1 MKAHKD
7 GSDARTWRTYS
18 YWVSTGLAGLGF
30 CLGSGG
36 LIDWLSGEATAPRI
50 FWTVLGFV
58 AYAALSLVAL
68 RLGHNHIHTPPQVTQ
83 FHTEQEEK
91 DNAKR
96 GLIVLV
102 SLYNPEKTKPSE
114 PWGQLAERK
123 DWKGLRLD
131 SPQSNLWPAIR
142 AILFNKQE
150 LEHVWFVATED
161 SKVLDPATGQPKPGS
176 GRIVPALV
184 RYLEQDEHG
193 MKGKV
198 SFHDHTPYLISVDD
212 DMGKKAYARVQQIFR
227 EAHAMGL
234 GEEDIRVDVTG
245 GTGLLTIGTV
255 LACSDEKRQLQFMCT
270 QYDAEHKPNGLLPV
284 VVDYKVEAREA

>member
-1 MKAHKD
+1 MKAQSERSE
-7 GSDARTWRTYS
+7 GRTWRTYS

-58 AYAALSLVAL
+58 AYAAFGLLAV
-68 RLGHNHIHTPPQVTQ
+68 RLGRSHVHTPPQVTE
-83 FHTEQEEK
+83 FHTAQEEK

-102 SLYNPEKTKPSE
+102 SLYNPRITNPSE
-114 PWGQLAERK
+114 PWDQLAERK

-131 SPQSNLWPAIR
+131 STEGNLWPAIR

-150 LEHVWFVATED
+150 LDHVWFVATKD

-184 RYLEQDEHG
+184 RYLEDEHG

-198 SFHDHTPYLISVDD
+198 TFHDHTPYLISVDD
-212 DMGKKAYARVQQIFR
+212 DMGKKAYARVQKIFK
-227 EAHAMGL
+227 EAKKEGL

-245 GTGLLTIGTV
+245 GTGLLTMGTV
-255 LACSDEKRQLQFMCT
+255 LACSEEKRQLQFMCT
-270 QYDAEHKPNGLLPV
+270 QYDAEHKSNGLLPV

>member
-50 FWTVLGFV
+50 LWTVLGFV

-68 RLGHNHIHTPPQVTQ
+68 RLGRSHVHTPPGITEL
-83 FHTEQEEK
+83 HTAQEKKE
-91 DNAKR
+91 NAKR

-102 SLYNPEKTKPSE
+102 SLYDPKRTHPKE
-114 PWGQLAERK
+114 PWTTLAARE
-123 DWKGLRLD
+123 DWEGLGLHTRD
-131 SPQSNLWPAIR
+131 SNLWPAIQ
-142 AILFNKQE
+142 AILLNKE
-150 LEHVWFVATED
+150 ALEHVWFIATADGEET
-161 SKVLDPATGQPKPGS
+161 DPETGQPKAPGS

-184 RYLEQDEHG
+184 RYLKEEEG
-193 MKGKV
+193 MDKV
-198 SFHDHTPYLISVDD
+198 TFHDPGEYLVSSNDRNT
-212 DMGKKAYARVQQIFR
+212 GEKAYAQVQKIFKR
-227 EAHAMGL
+227 AAKQGL
-234 GEEDIRVDVTG
+234 AEKDIRVDFTG